1 MGIQIKD
8 FKLKRIHIFALGAL
22 MLLLFGGVGIYLIN
36 QKQERL
42 NKHLLDE
49 FGVESELLISK
60 ILDGLDQRV
69 EMLNRL
75 LIVDKTTLVDE
86 FVHQD
91 SINQRLISAYL
102 FRDGQT
108 REAHNFNLSKPTL
121 DSLLAQTTD
130 LYNDARF
137 VQFGAEMYMVRH
149 VPLAAGKE
157 VFWVLSVY
165 DLNVYFWK
173 SNWGNRAYFS
183 LYTPD
188 GICVI
193 HPDIK
198 YVGQR
203 FKERLDA
210 MEGVK
215 DTLMLSDY
223 LNMDVLARSY
233 TVRGLLGK
241 SKIILA
247 VLLVFT
253 EDEVKELS
261 HLTFGLGLGLMVIT
275 IVMLQL
281 LYRERKRS
289 QEVAMQNLQYE
300 KEKAV
305 MRFESL
311 REQMNPHFLFN
322 SLGSLQQLIPKDNT
336 IARRFV
342 NKLARVYRQVLQA
355 DRTGLSTLPQ
365 ELELVKAYAFLQE
378 IRFGEA
384 ALSIQIDDFSAFA
397 DKKVPYL
404 SLQTLVENAI
414 KHNEL
419 SAEFPLSISIQL
431 MDGGILVSNPI
442 RKKIQ
447 EETIAS
453 TGYGI
458 SYLASV
464 YQYADVSGFYAR
476 EENGIFT
483 VRLPFA

>member
-8 FKLKRIHIFALGAL
+8 FKLKRIHIFLVGAL
-22 MLLLFGGVGIYLIN
+22 LLVLFGSISLYLIN
-36 QKQERL
+36 QKQQRL
-42 NKHLLDE
+42 NKRLLGE
-49 FGVESELLISK
+49 FGVESELIISK
-60 ILDGLDQRV
+60 ILEGLDQRV
-69 EMLNRL
+69 EMLNKL
-75 LIVDKTTLVDE
+75 LIVNSPALVDE
-86 FVHQD
+86 FVAQD
-91 SINQRLISAYL
+91 SINQRLISAYF
-102 FRDGQT
+102 FRDGQHSQ
-108 REAHNFNLSKPTL
+108 AHNFHISNSAL
-121 DSLLAQTTD
+121 DSVLSQVGD

-137 VQFGAEMYMVRH
+137 VQLGDSMFMVRH
-149 VPLAAGKE
+149 VPLASGKE

-165 DLNVYFWK
+165 ELNAYFWK

-198 YVGQR
+198 FVGKR
-203 FKERLDA
+203 FKERLDE
-210 MEGVK
+210 MEGLR
-215 DTLMLSDY
+215 DTVVLSDY
-223 LNMDVLARSY
+223 LNIDVLARSY
-233 TVRGLLGK
+233 NVRGLLGK
-241 SKIILA
+241 SKIILS

-253 EDEVKELS
+253 EDEVNELS
-261 HLTFGLGLGLMVIT
+261 RLTFGLGLGLMVIT

-289 QEVAMQNLQYE
+289 QEGAMHNLQYE

-322 SLGSLQQLIPKDNT
+322 SLGSLHQLIPKDNEV
-336 IARRFV
+336 ARRFV

-355 DRTGLSTLPQ
+355 DRSGLSALPQ

-378 IRFGEA
+378 IRFGA
-384 ALSIQIDDFSAFA
+384 TAFSIHIDDFSAFA

-419 SAEFPLSISIQL
+419 STEFPLSICIKL
-431 MDGGILVSNPI
+431 EEDAVLISNPI
-442 RKKIQ
+442 RKKNW
-447 EETIAS
+447 EDTVPS

-464 YQYADVSGFYAR
+464 YQYAAVSGFYAR
-476 EENGIFT
+476 EENGVFT